1 MFVENDGGRPTPT
14 GGAHEGVV
22 SMVRFFASARPYL
35 PVLPHLRKDGV
46 FTQVGEAVFFFQMTT
61 MVPIEPE
68 MMMMMATKDGRTGK
82 RW

>member
-1 MFVENDGGRPTPT
+1 
-14 GGAHEGVV
+14 
-22 SMVRFFASARPYL
+22 MVRFFASARPYL

-46 FTQVGEAVFFFQMTT
+46 FTQVGEAVFFQMTT

-68 MMMMMATKDGRTGK
+68 MMMATKDGRTGK

>member
-1 MFVENDGGRPTPT
+1 MRVWCRWCVFLPRHDRICPSYRTSGK
-14 GGAHEGVV
+14 
-22 SMVRFFASARPYL
+22 MVF
-35 PVLPHLRKDGV
+35 LRRWV
-46 FTQVGEAVFFFQMTT
+46 RQFFFQMTT

>member
-22 SMVRFFASARPYL
+22 SMVRFFL
-35 PVLPHLRKDGV
+35 PRHDRICPSYRTSGKMVF

-68 MMMMMATKDGRTGK
+68 MMMMATKDGRTGK

>member
-22 SMVRFFASARPYL
+22 SMVRFFFFASARPYL

-46 FTQVGEAVFFFQMTT
+46 FTQVGEAVFSDDN
-61 MVPIEPE
+61 
-68 MMMMMATKDGRTGK
+68 DGTDRA
-82 RW
+82 

>member
-46 FTQVGEAVFFFQMTT
+46 FTQVGEAVFQMTT

-68 MMMMMATKDGRTGK
+68 MMMMMMATKDGRTGK

>member
-1 MFVENDGGRPTPT
+1 
-14 GGAHEGVV
+14 
-22 SMVRFFASARPYL
+22 MVRFFASARPYL

-68 MMMMMATKDGRTGK
+68 MMMMVMATKDGRTGK

>member
-1 MFVENDGGRPTPT
+1 
-14 GGAHEGVV
+14 
-22 SMVRFFASARPYL
+22 MVRFFASARPYL

-46 FTQVGEAVFFFQMTT
+46 FTQVGEAVFQMTT